1 MKSVKNVEDKN
12 KKLLK
17 IFSAANNV
25 GKAAKNNS
33 DFNYDPKYA
42 FCRFYRDSEKFSRMV
57 SLDSKPGELKEFHK
71 LLSSFKNHKPVT
83 IEKKIV
89 KIHL

>member
-1 MKSVKNVEDKN
+1 MKSVKNIEDKN

-25 GKAAKNNS
+25 GKPAKNNS
-33 DFNYDPKYA
+33 DFNYDSKYA
-42 FCRFYRDSEKFSRMV
+42 FYRFYRDSEKFSRMV
-57 SLDSKPGELKEFHK
+57 SLDSKHGELKEFHK
-71 LLSSFKNHKPVT
+71 LLSKFKNHKPVT

-89 KIHL
+89 KIDL